1 MNNNRINILES
12 LKKITGLLIGIMTI
26 IILMILTSIF
36 ALYFDAPDQ
45 LATNELVKKTPVAAV
60 ATEQKSVLDITGLA
74 DDPNIQIIA
83 ANCTACHSAKLV
95 TQNRATREGWKS
107 MIQWMQKTQNLWDLG
122 KNEDIILDYL
132 AKNYAPE
139 NKGRR
144 APLENI
150 EWYELSQ

>member
-1 MNNNRINILES
+1 MKNKRIDILDS
-12 LKKITGLLIGIMTI
+12 LKKITGLLIGIMSVI
-26 IILMILTSIF
+26 VVMIFTSIF
-36 ALYFDAPDQ
+36 AVFFDAPDN
-45 LATNELVKKTPVAAV
+45 LTVNEIAQNTPGEIAV
-60 ATEQKSVLDITGLA
+60 TEQKSVLDITGLA

-144 APLENI
+144 APLDNI
-150 EWYELSQ
+150 EWYELGQ

>member
-1 MNNNRINILES
+1 MENKPLDILES
-12 LKKITGLLIGIMTI
+12 LKKITRLLIGIMSI
-26 IILMILTSIF
+26 MVMMVFVSIF
-36 ALYFDAPDQ
+36 AIYFDTPDQ
-45 LATNELVKKTPVAAV
+45 STAAEVDPQSNVAQV
-60 ATEQKSVLDITGLA
+60 ATSQESVLDITGLA

-139 NKGRR
+139 SKGRR

-150 EWYELSQ
+150 EWYELAQ

>member
-1 MNNNRINILES
+1 MENKPLDILES
-12 LKKITGLLIGIMTI
+12 LKKITRLLIGIMSI
-26 IILMILTSIF
+26 MVMMVLVSIF
-36 ALYFDAPDQ
+36 AVYFD
-45 LATNELVKKTPVAAV
+45 TPNRASVAEA
-60 ATEQKSVLDITGLA
+60 AQQSNNTQNASSQESVLDITGLA

-132 AKNYAPE
+132 AKNYAPKS
-139 NKGRR
+139 KGRR

-150 EWYELSQ
+150 EWYELAQ

>member
-1 MNNNRINILES
+1 MDNNRFDILDS
-12 LKKITGLLIGIMTI
+12 LKKITTLLIGIMSIMVTMV
-26 IILMILTSIF
+26 LVSIF
-36 ALYFDAPDQ
+36 AVYFDTPEQTKVAEVKAEPNVTKAPESQ
-45 LATNELVKKTPVAAV
+45 E
-60 ATEQKSVLDITGLA
+60 SVLDITGLA

-107 MIQWMQKTQNLWDLG
+107 MIRWMQKTQNLWELG

-144 APLENI
+144 AQLENI
-150 EWYELSQ
+150 EWYELAQ

>member
-1 MNNNRINILES
+1 MKQQRIDILDS
-12 LKKITGLLIGIMTI
+12 LKKISALLIGIMSI
-26 IILMILTSIF
+26 IILMIFTSIF
-36 ALYFDAPDQ
+36 AVFFDTPDQ
-45 LATNELVKKTPVAAV
+45 VASTEIV
-60 ATEQKSVLDITGLA
+60 QQEPIQNTVTEQKSVLDLTGLA

-107 MIQWMQKTQNLWDLG
+107 MIRWMQKTQNLWDLG

-150 EWYELSQ
+150 EWYELGQ

>member
-1 MNNNRINILES
+1 MENKPFDILDG
-12 LKKITGLLIGIMTI
+12 LKKITTLLIGIMSI
-26 IILMILTSIF
+26 MVMMVLVSIF
-36 ALYFDAPDQ
+36 AIYFDTPDQ
-45 LATNELVKKTPVAAV
+45 RNI
-60 ATEQKSVLDITGLA
+60 TEAEVESSTTISPQSQESVLDITGLA
-74 DDPNIQIIA
+74 DDPNIQIIV

-107 MIQWMQKTQNLWDLG
+107 MIRWMQKTQNLWELG
-122 KNEDIILDYL
+122 KNEDLILDYL

-150 EWYELSQ
+150 EWYELAQ

>member
-1 MNNNRINILES
+1 MKQQRIDILDS
-12 LKKITGLLIGIMTI
+12 LKKISALLIGIMSI
-26 IILMILTSIF
+26 IILMIFTSIF
-36 ALYFDAPDQ
+36 AIFFDTPDQ
-45 LATNELVKKTPVAAV
+45 VASTEIV
-60 ATEQKSVLDITGLA
+60 QQEPIQNTVTEQKSVLDITGLA

-107 MIQWMQKTQNLWDLG
+107 MIKWMQKTQNLWDLG

-150 EWYELSQ
+150 EWYELGQ

>member
-1 MNNNRINILES
+1 MNHNRIDILEQ
-12 LKKITGLLIGIMTI
+12 LKKITALLIGIMSI
-26 IILMILTSIF
+26 IVLMVGISIF
-36 ALYFDAPDQ
+36 ALYIDTGSTSVTAEVTAPPPAVQ
-45 LATNELVKKTPVAAV
+45 TVAQA
-60 ATEQKSVLDITGLA
+60 SVLDITGLA
-74 DDPNIQIIA
+74 DDPNLQIIA

-95 TQNRATREGWKS
+95 TQNRATREGWRS
-107 MIQWMQKTQNLWDLG
+107 MIRWMQKTQNLWDLG

-150 EWYELSQ
+150 EWYELGQ

>member
-1 MNNNRINILES
+1 MDNNRFDILDS
-12 LKKITGLLIGIMTI
+12 LKKITTLLIGIMSI
-26 IILMILTSIF
+26 MVMMVLVSIF
-36 ALYFDAPDQ
+36 AIYFDTPEQAKVTEARVESKVTKAPESQ
-45 LATNELVKKTPVAAV
+45 E
-60 ATEQKSVLDITGLA
+60 SVLDITGLA

-107 MIQWMQKTQNLWDLG
+107 MIQWMQKTQNLWELG

-144 APLENI
+144 PPLENI
-150 EWYELSQ
+150 EWYELTQ